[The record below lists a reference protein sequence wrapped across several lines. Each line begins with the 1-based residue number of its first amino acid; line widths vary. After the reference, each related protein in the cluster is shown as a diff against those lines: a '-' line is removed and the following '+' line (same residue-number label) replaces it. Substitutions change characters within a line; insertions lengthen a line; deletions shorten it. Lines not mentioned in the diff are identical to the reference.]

1 MRVPHWM
8 VVPVVLGLACGEP
21 GADDAGGP
29 AMDPAPAL
37 AAVTLDGDSV
47 HLARLRGQVVLLNV
61 WATWCVPCRREVPEL
76 QALHT
81 AHSGRG
87 LRVVGITVDSRGA
100 EEQIRRFVDEFG
112 MTYEVWWD
120 PDQSVMQK
128 LGAIGVPLTVVI
140 DRQGRIAWRHLG
152 VFEGGDPAMME
163 AIEEALA
170 AEAAP
175 GEV

>member
-1 MRVPHWM
+1 
-8 VVPVVLGLACGEP
+8 
-21 GADDAGGP
+21 
-29 AMDPAPAL
+29 
-37 AAVTLDGDSV
+37 
-47 HLARLRGQVVLLNV
+47 
-61 WATWCVPCRREVPEL
+61 
-76 QALHT
+76 
-81 AHSGRG
+81 
-87 LRVVGITVDSRGA
+87 VVGITVDSRGA

-152 VFEGGDPAMME
+152 VIEGGDPAMME